1 MEKEEVLKLNY
12 VMIND
17 DYTIAT
23 ITYQNYEIL
32 KRYSFN
38 DNELG
43 IKSFILPDFIHS
55 TLYIGGCNSALDN
68 RPIIIPNE
76 DLQFVKEKVKKIN
89 EKYGIAKKWRPNMDD
104 DYYTICFDCISN
116 VGLNIWGGDRIDNL
130 NLSKNLIFKTR
141 KEAQFVANKMLENI
155 DKWREEYQNEYNNKK

>member
-1 MEKEEVLKLNY
+1 MKKEEVLKLEY
-12 VMIND
+12 TKIND

-32 KRYSFN
+32 KRNCFN

-43 IKSFILPDFIHS
+43 IKSLILPDFIYP
-55 TLYIGGCNSALDN
+55 TLYIRGLNSKADN
-68 RPIIIPNE
+68 KPILIPNE
-76 DLQFVKEKVKKIN
+76 HVEFVKEKVRKLN

-155 DKWREEYQNEYNNKK
+155 DKWREEYQKEKKL

>member
-1 MEKEEVLKLNY
+1 MEKEEVLKLEY
-12 VMIND
+12 VKMNN
-17 DYTIAT
+17 DYTVAT
-23 ITYQNYEIL
+23 IVYQNEDVL
-32 KRYSFN
+32 KRGHFNDPELKVLSFIVPSFN
-38 DNELG
+38 YTTLFIKGSSSKCDN
-43 IKSFILPDFIHS
+43 I
-55 TLYIGGCNSALDN
+55 
-68 RPIIIPNE
+68 PIIIPNE
-76 DLQFVKEKVKKIN
+76 HLEFVKDKVKKIN

-155 DKWREEYQNEYNNKK
+155 DKWREEYQKQKKE